1 MWLWWLL
8 WPPYL
13 FQHTGDTAIFN
24 VGQEAASASSSSP
37 SQSSLIFIGEFG
49 GGGGEGGR
57 GWWWWG
63 RGAQWREVEVI
74 VVRQMHACSLLP
86 RFRRWPLASLG
97 PHAILECYRLV
108 KVCLHLDLTPQF
120 ASLLWQRQLTEAGAA
135 REARGGRL
143 MVSGWTCTCR
153 TWGHGCA
160 TGGEVGSWPMEGKA
174 TQEEAREERV

>member
-1 MWLWWLL
+1 MATLSFPAHSWHRHLQC
-8 WPPYL
+8 WPRGSVRIIVI
-13 FQHTGDTAIFN
+13 TIAI
-24 VGQEAASASSSSP
+24 
-37 SQSSLIFIGEFG
+37 LIDLHRWVRG
-49 GGGGEGGR
+49 GGGGWR

-160 TGGEVGSWPMEGKA
+160 TSGEVGSWPMEGKA

>member
-1 MWLWWLL
+1 MATLSFPAHRWHRHLQC
-8 WPPYL
+8 WPRGSVRIIVI
-13 FQHTGDTAIFN
+13 TIAI
-24 VGQEAASASSSSP
+24 
-37 SQSSLIFIGEFG
+37 LIDLHRWVRG
-49 GGGGEGGR
+49 GGGWR

-86 RFRRWPLASLG
+86 RFRHWPLASLG

>member
-1 MWLWWLL
+1 MATLSFPAHRWHRHLQC
-8 WPPYL
+8 WPRGSVRIIVI
-13 FQHTGDTAIFN
+13 TIAI
-24 VGQEAASASSSSP
+24 
-37 SQSSLIFIGEFG
+37 LIDLHRWVRG